1 MWDLPLCLRAMLD
14 QHKAEC
20 YDNFVDAV
28 RASVKRDKTITWAQD
43 EFTGKKDI
51 SAISKYNRGIKYRSE
66 FKDQYKDVLDE
77 GEWNGAE
84 KSEKVQKV

>member
-1 MWDLPLCLRAMLD
+1 MNLP
-14 QHKAEC
+14 
-20 YDNFVDAV
+20 
-28 RASVKRDKTITWAQD
+28 
-43 EFTGKKDI
+43 GKKDI
-51 SAISKYNRGIKYRSE
+51 NAISKYNRGIKYRSE